1 MNNARKKI
9 AAGCMAVLL
18 SMTSV
23 YSVCAAETGIEAAGG
38 SGSISAGAE
47 TAFVG
52 NGNILYQPLKITG
65 ALMPE
70 EQIFSGKD
78 LNEILEAE
86 SLGLTKLRSYLVS
99 GTPVEV
105 KGIDLAAFLMMCG
118 VENDAPEDAV
128 IQIFTEDKVEP
139 AETVRLRELNQNGSE
154 ALLTSEENGKRIF
167 LSGGENGADSV
178 LEGVTKILVSTP
190 EDLSDPH
197 YGFIPKD
204 PFLICGI

>member
-1 MNNARKKI
+1 
-9 AAGCMAVLL
+9 MAVLL

-105 KGIDLAAFLMMCG
+105 KGIDLAAFLMM
-118 VENDAPEDAV
+118 
-128 IQIFTEDKVEP
+128 
-139 AETVRLRELNQNGSE
+139 
-154 ALLTSEENGKRIF
+154 
-167 LSGGENGADSV
+167 
-178 LEGVTKILVSTP
+178 
-190 EDLSDPH
+190 
-197 YGFIPKD
+197 
-204 PFLICGI
+204 

>member
-1 MNNARKKI
+1 
-9 AAGCMAVLL
+9 
-18 SMTSV
+18 
-23 YSVCAAETGIEAAGG
+23 
-38 SGSISAGAE
+38 
-47 TAFVG
+47 
-52 NGNILYQPLKITG
+52 
-65 ALMPE
+65 MPE

-139 AETVRLRELNQNGSE
+139 ERTETERIRSSSDVRRKWKEDFSERRRKWSGFSAGRRYEDSRQYAGRLVGSS
-154 ALLTSEENGKRIF
+154 LWISFRRT
-167 LSGGENGADSV
+167 
-178 LEGVTKILVSTP
+178 
-190 EDLSDPH
+190 
-197 YGFIPKD
+197 
-204 PFLICGI
+204 PFLYAGYDVYCQFCR

>member
-1 MNNARKKI
+1 
-9 AAGCMAVLL
+9 MAVLL

-23 YSVCAAETGIEAAGG
+23 YSVCAAETGIEAVGG

-178 LEGVTKILVSTP
+178 LEGTM
-190 EDLSDPH
+190 
-197 YGFIPKD
+197 
-204 PFLICGI
+204 

>member
-1 MNNARKKI
+1 
-9 AAGCMAVLL
+9 MAVLL

-86 SLGLTKLRSYLVS
+86 SLGLTKL
-99 GTPVEV
+99 
-105 KGIDLAAFLMMCG
+105 
-118 VENDAPEDAV
+118 
-128 IQIFTEDKVEP
+128 Q
-139 AETVRLRELNQNGSE
+139 Q
-154 ALLTSEENGKRIF
+154 
-167 LSGGENGADSV
+167 LSGERDSC
-178 LEGVTKILVSTP
+178 GSKGNRSGRVSDDVRRR
-190 EDLSDPH
+190 ERRAGGRRDSDF
-197 YGFIPKD
+197 Y
-204 PFLICGI
+204 